1 MIEGDNIIIGDYE
14 YQLNDDLW
22 KLLTLKDAG
31 KFEDYTA
38 DVKHAYIDIMNK
50 TKAYL
55 NEKGKLH
62 IAPRSKKYNNV
73 IKPTVI
79 AFNKIEHK
87 RHAEKIRQTRVE
99 QERRRSNSISDPSGS
114 GL

>member
-31 KFEDYTA
+31 IFEDYTA

-62 IAPRSKKYNNV
+62 IAP
-73 IKPTVI
+73 PQAT
-79 AFNKIEHK
+79 KILGTTLGQYE
-87 RHAEKIRQTRVE
+87 
-99 QERRRSNSISDPSGS
+99 ISLLVHCWDP
-114 GL
+114 

>member
-1 MIEGDNIIIGDYE
+1 MKRARHFDWGRENVMIEGDNIIIGDYE

-55 NEKGKLH
+55 NEKGKTTH
-62 IAPRSKKYNNV
+62 SS
-73 IKPTVI
+73 T
-79 AFNKIEHK
+79 F
-87 RHAEKIRQTRVE
+87 
-99 QERRRSNSISDPSGS
+99 
-114 GL
+114 